1 MRVVVFGGDGFCG
14 WPAALHLSDAGHEV
28 MIVDN
33 LVRRRVDAEMQISS
47 LTPIAPVSTR
57 VAAWKELTGREIG
70 FCDFDIA
77 RNYHDLAALLEN
89 FRPEAVVHLAEQRSV
104 PYAMKSERHK
114 RYTVDNNVTATHNI
128 LCAIVESGRDV
139 HVVHIGTMGVYGYA
153 TDARFP
159 EGYLKVEVAD
169 KSGGRVPREIL
180 YPANP
185 ESIYHVT
192 KALDQQLFQ
201 YYNIYEG
208 LRITD
213 LHQGIVWGTN
223 TRETK
228 LDPRVV
234 NRFDYDVD
242 YGTVLNRFLM
252 QAAIGYPL
260 IVYGSGGQTR
270 AFIHVQD
277 TVRCIE
283 LALKNPP
290 EHGERVRIFNQ
301 MTETYR
307 VIDLANIV
315 SKLTGARVQHLSNP
329 RNEAPQ
335 NDLVAA
341 ASSLIDLGLNP
352 IRLAKMPLEEV
363 VEIAQ
368 KYADRC
374 DWRRIQYDSAATR
387 VGIAASAIKRPQAP
401 AKWLGRVNG
410 F

>member
-70 FCDFDIA
+70 FRNFDVA
-77 RNYHDLAALLEN
+77 RDYQDLAALFEN
-89 FRPEAVVHLAEQRSV
+89 FRPDAVVHLAEQRSV
-104 PYAMKSERHK
+104 PFAMKSERHK

-260 IVYGSGGQTR
+260 TVYGSGGQTR

-315 SKLTGARVQHLSNP
+315 SKLTGARIQHLSNP

-374 DWRRIQYDSAATR
+374 DWQRIQYDSAATR
-387 VGIAASAIKRPQAP
+387 VGIAGSAIKRPQAR
-401 AKWLGRVNG
+401 ANG
-410 F
+410 

>member
-70 FCDFDIA
+70 FRNFDVA
-77 RNYHDLAALLEN
+77 RDYQDLAALFEN
-89 FRPEAVVHLAEQRSV
+89 FRPDAVVHLAEQRSV
-104 PYAMKSERHK
+104 PFAMKSERHK

-260 IVYGSGGQTR
+260 TVYGSGGQTR

-315 SKLTGARVQHLSNP
+315 SKLTGARIQHLSNP

>member
-14 WPAALHLSDAGHEV
+14 WPAALHLSNAGHEV

-70 FCDFDIA
+70 FLDFDVA
-77 RNYHDLAALLEN
+77 RDYDDLAALLEN
-89 FRPEAVVHLAEQRSV
+89 FRPDAVVHLAAQRSV

-128 LCAIVESGRDV
+128 LCAIVESGRGV

-153 TDARFP
+153 TDGRFP

-192 KALDQQLFQ
+192 KSLDQQLFQ

-234 NRFDYDVD
+234 NRFDYDAD

-260 IVYGSGGQTR
+260 TVYGSGRQTR

-335 NDLVAA
+335 NDFVAA
-341 ASSLIDLGLNP
+341 ASNLIDLGLNP

-374 DWRRIQYDSAATR
+374 DWQRIQCDSAVTR
-387 VGIAASAIKRPQAP
+387 VGIAASAIKRPQAC
-401 AKWLGRVNG
+401 AKWLGGLDG

>member
-70 FCDFDIA
+70 FRDFDVA
-77 RNYHDLAALLEN
+77 RDYQDLAALFEN
-89 FRPEAVVHLAEQRSV
+89 FRPDAVVHLAEQRSV
-104 PYAMKSERHK
+104 PFAMKSERHK

-260 IVYGSGGQTR
+260 TVYGSGGQTR

-315 SKLTGARVQHLSNP
+315 SKLTGARIQHLSNP

-374 DWRRIQYDSAATR
+374 DWQRIQYDSAATR
-387 VGIAASAIKRPQAP
+387 VGIAGSAIKRPQAR
-401 AKWLGRVNG
+401 ANG
-410 F
+410 

>member
-14 WPAALHLSDAGHEV
+14 WPAALHLSNAGHEV
-28 MIVDN
+28 LIVDN
-33 LVRRRVDAEMQISS
+33 LVRRRADAEMRMCS

-57 VAAWKELTGREIG
+57 VAAWKELTGCEIG
-70 FCDFDIA
+70 FRNFDVA
-77 RNYHDLAALLEN
+77 RDYYDLAALFEN
-89 FRPEAVVHLAEQRSV
+89 FRPDAVVHLAEQRAV
-104 PYAMKSERHK
+104 PFAMKSEWHK

-139 HVVHIGTMGVYGYA
+139 HVVHIGTMGIYGYA
-153 TDARFP
+153 TGEIFP
-159 EGYLKVEVAD
+159 EGYLTVEVAD

-185 ESIYHVT
+185 ESIYHMT
-192 KALDQQLFQ
+192 KSLDQQLFE

-260 IVYGSGGQTR
+260 TVYGTGEQTR

-315 SKLTGARVQHLSNP
+315 SKLTGARVQYLSNP
-329 RNEAPQ
+329 RKEAPQ

-341 ASSLIDLGLNP
+341 ASGLVDLGLNP
-352 IRLAKMPLEEV
+352 IRLEKVLLEEV

-374 DWRRIQYDSAATR
+374 DWQRIQYDSALMR
-387 VGIAASAIKRPQAP
+387 KSIVPSYLQQLQAS
-401 AKWLGRVNG
+401 V
-410 F
+410 